1 MASSPSPPSPR
12 RSAKQH
18 RDLIQRGRK
27 KPSPLGTATF
37 VGLRLLDIPL
47 QYAILSPSLDL
58 GRRLLSALHI
68 TPIPPITVLSP
79 SLLTTG
85 IPALDGLG
93 AGGAVLLA
101 MAAGSSLKQI
111 LWVTY
116 LLAEEFTP
124 GAAVTVGLFNAFFN
138 SVNSLLFL
146 AAATTSLR
154 SLPTVVL
161 SSGGRSS
168 RGMAALPLSIA
179 VGAVLY
185 VTGLAV
191 ETVSEWQ
198 RKAFKARPENAG
210 KVCKVGLWRWARHI
224 NYFGYSL
231 WRGAYAMAA
240 SGWTGGLA
248 VGFLQGRD
256 LGTRA
261 VDELDEYCGRRYGE
275 QWAQFKREVPYRIIP
290 GIY

>member
-1 MASSPSPPSPR
+1 M
-12 RSAKQH
+12 
-18 RDLIQRGRK
+18 
-27 KPSPLGTATF
+27 
-37 VGLRLLDIPL
+37 
-47 QYAILSPSLDL
+47 
-58 GRRLLSALHI
+58 
-68 TPIPPITVLSP
+68 PIPPITILSP
-79 SLLTTG
+79 PLLTTG
-85 IPALDGLG
+85 IRALDGLG
-93 AGGAVLLA
+93 ASGAGLLA
-101 MAAGSSLKQI
+101 MAAGSSFKQI

-116 LLAEEFTP
+116 LSAEEFTP
-124 GAAVTVGLFNAFFN
+124 RAAVTVGLFNALFN

-154 SLPTVVL
+154 SLPTIVL
-161 SSGGRSS
+161 PSSGSS
-168 RGMAALPLSIA
+168 TGMTALPLSVA
-179 VGAVLY
+179 VGAALY
-185 VTGLAV
+185 TVGLVV

-198 RKAFKARPENAG
+198 RRAFKARPENAG

-240 SGWTGGLA
+240 SGWIGGLA

-261 VDELDEYCGRRYGE
+261 VDVLDEYCGRRYGA

-290 GIY
+290 GVY

>member
-1 MASSPSPPSPR
+1 MAPSPSPQSPR

-18 RDLIQRGRK
+18 RDLVQRGRK

-47 QYAILSPSLDL
+47 QYALLSPSYNL
-58 GRRLLSALHI
+58 GRRLLSALRI
-68 TPIPPITVLSP
+68 TPFPPTTVRSP

-85 IPALDGLG
+85 IAALDGLG
-93 AGGAVLLA
+93 VGGAVLVA

-116 LLAEEFTP
+116 LSAEEFTP
-124 GAAVTVGLFNAFFN
+124 RAVVTVGLFNALFN

-154 SLPTVVL
+154 SLPTIVL
-161 SSGGRSS
+161 PSSGRSS
-168 RGMAALPLSIA
+168 RGMAALPLSVA
-179 VGAVLY
+179 VGAALY
-185 VTGLAV
+185 ATGLAL

-198 RKAFKARPENAG
+198 RRAFKARPENAG
-210 KVCKVGLWRWARHI
+210 NVCKVGLWRWARHI

-240 SGWTGGLA
+240 SGWIGGLV

-261 VDELDEYCGRRYGE
+261 VDVLDEYCSGRYGD

-290 GIY
+290 GVY

>member
-1 MASSPSPPSPR
+1 MATSPPSPR
-12 RSAKQH
+12 QSAKQH
-18 RDLIQRGRK
+18 LDLVQRGRK

-47 QYAILSPSLDL
+47 QYALLSPSYDL
-58 GRRLLSALHI
+58 GRRLLSVLHI
-68 TPIPPITVLSP
+68 TPIPVLSP
-79 SLLTTG
+79 SLLITG

-93 AGGAVLLA
+93 AGGAVLVA

-116 LLAEEFTP
+116 LSAEEFP
-124 GAAVTVGLFNAFFN
+124 PRAAVTLGLFNALFN

-154 SLPTVVL
+154 SLPTIVL
-161 SSGGRSS
+161 PSSGRSS
-168 RGMAALPLSIA
+168 RGMGALPLSVA
-179 VGAVLY
+179 VGAALY
-185 VTGLAV
+185 ATGLAL
-191 ETVSEWQ
+191 ETASEWQ
-198 RKAFKARPENAG
+198 RRTFKARPENAD

-231 WRGAYAMAA
+231 WSGAYAMAA
-240 SGWTGGLA
+240 SGWIGGLA
-248 VGFLQGRD
+248 VGFLVGRD

-261 VDELDEYCGRRYGE
+261 VDELDEYCGGRYGE
-275 QWAQFKREVPYRIIP
+275 QWAQFKREVPYRIVP
-290 GIY
+290 GFY